1 MNKAFIIALI
11 ASTLHAAEL
20 TPVRAPRETELR
32 LQDSHFEID
41 GWTVIPGTV
50 GPNVMTGYLPVPD
63 DYRGLD
69 LSAGQP
75 NPFAARVRCLG
86 TWTEDVS
93 LEWTLFPL
101 DGEPVK
107 SAAAQFKVPLV
118 CTEGRHAE
126 VDLTDFMEKS
136 LRPGDMFEYRI
147 YPPESG
153 KFVQWRGVFMRY
165 RAEARTGPQGNP
177 GPVGATGAQGP
188 IGLTGPTG
196 PTGPVGPTGPTGKTG
211 ATGAT
216 GKDGKPG
223 TCPTCPPVKC
233 TKNHKHTKDCGD

>member
-11 ASTLHAAEL
+11 ASALHAAEL
-20 TPVRAPRETELR
+20 TPVQAPRETELR

-41 GWTVIPGTV
+41 GWTVVPGTV

-101 DGEPVK
+101 DGEPMK
-107 SAAAQFKVPLV
+107 SSDQQYKVPLV

-126 VDLTDFMEKS
+126 ADLTDFMEKS

-177 GPVGATGAQGP
+177 GPQGIAGDRGPQGLPGVGAAGP
-188 IGLTGPTG
+188 A
-196 PTGPVGPTGPTGKTG
+196 GPVGPAGKSVTGPRGPAG
-211 ATGAT
+211 PQGPAGVCPVCSH
-216 GKDGKPG
+216 KPPCKSG
-223 TCPTCPPVKC
+223 D
-233 TKNHKHTKDCGD
+233 KHCGD

>member
-1 MNKAFIIALI
+1 MTRNLLSSNRWLVAATMATALVM
-11 ASTLHAAEL
+11 THCDKVHGAEL
-20 TPVRAPRETELR
+20 TPVQAPRETELR

-107 SAAAQFKVPLV
+107 SANAQYKVPLV

-126 VDLTDFMEKS
+126 ADLTDFMEKS
-136 LRPGDMFEYRI
+136 LKPGDVFEYRL

-165 RAEARTGPQGNP
+165 KAEARTGPQGNP
-177 GPVGATGAQGP
+177 GLNGKDGRDGKDGVGLPGRD
-188 IGLTGPTG
+188 
-196 PTGPVGPTGPTGKTG
+196 
-211 ATGAT
+211 
-216 GKDGKPG
+216 GKDGKNG
-223 TCPTCPPVKC
+223 VNGKDGKCPVCSHKPPC
-233 TKNHKHTKDCGD
+233 RSGDRSCGD